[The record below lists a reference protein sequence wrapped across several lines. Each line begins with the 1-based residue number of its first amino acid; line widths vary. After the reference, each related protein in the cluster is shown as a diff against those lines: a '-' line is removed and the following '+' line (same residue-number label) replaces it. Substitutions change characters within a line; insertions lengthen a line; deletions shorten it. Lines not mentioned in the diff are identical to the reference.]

1 MTLDDYNIEFKN
13 LFSEFKIVSHVIPS
27 KLVEGFMTYKEFRDK
42 YELIVMKLDDVSFIE
57 LLKIYEKPKHFNII
71 IQAQLAVFSSEKKGG
86 KLNETNHFTYTTFI
100 N

>member
-1 MTLDDYNIEFKN
+1 MN
-13 LFSEFKIVSHVIPS
+13 
-27 KLVEGFMTYKEFRDK
+27 
-42 YELIVMKLDDVSFIE
+42 LDDVSFIE
-57 LLKIYEKPKHFNII
+57 LLKIYEKSKHFNII